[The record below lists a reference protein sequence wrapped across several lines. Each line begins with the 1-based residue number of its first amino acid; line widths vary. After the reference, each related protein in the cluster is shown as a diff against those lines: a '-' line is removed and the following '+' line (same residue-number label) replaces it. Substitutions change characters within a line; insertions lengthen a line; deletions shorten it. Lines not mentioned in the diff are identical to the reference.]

1 MSVRNAKRAIRAFVD
16 NKETASVIAKQIR
29 EIVAEINANKWPDNT
44 NLTAFHTVGAVRCVP
59 NWHLDRE
66 IMSHVVAAFL
76 GRSTRAILMEH
87 GVNAS
92 APSEEVIEL
101 LVMTN
106 ELDSKILN
114 KLIAN

>member
-1 MSVRNAKRAIRAFVD
+1 MSVRNAKRAIRAFID
-16 NKETASVIAKQIR
+16 NKETAAVIAGQIR
-29 EIVAEINANKWPDNT
+29 EIIAEINAGKWPDDT
-44 NLTAFHTVGAVRCVP
+44 ALTAFHTVGHVRAVP
-59 NWHLDRE
+59 NWHIDRE

-76 GRSTRAILMEH
+76 GRTARAILLEH
-87 GVNAS
+87 GINPAFPPDDVF
-92 APSEEVIEL
+92 EL